1 MIPQEKKDK
10 KNYSYI
16 KEYLINDGKISN
28 IKKNSINVISLFSGC
43 GGFDIGA
50 KLTGFNVA
58 VSVDNDDQCVETLK
72 KNRVFNN
79 CKIIHKDIN
88 LLVPKD
94 LKKFYKKKNNKLIII
109 AGPPCQPFS
118 KAGYWITNKQR
129 LIEKDPRNL
138 FPSLFRFI
146 KELKP
151 DGFVI
156 ENVESLLHP
165 SNIKIVEYIE
175 KNILKLKYNFQRYK
189 INSADFGVPQKRKRV
204 FFIASKKK
212 FKSILE
218 KTHGS
223 KNEIKY
229 NKNLKLYEPVKNW
242 IDQYEN
248 LKFSDNYD
256 STAGKYHEDLK
267 KIPKGKNY
275 IHLTKKSGYRN
286 PKFVAGKRY
295 WSFLLKLDPNQPSPT
310 IISSP
315 GHWEGPFHWS
325 NRRLRIKELA
335 AIQTFPSDYIFYGSR
350 RSVQKQIGNAVPPIL
365 AKEILKH
372 LKNNI

>member
-1 MIPQEKKDK
+1 MIPQEN
-10 KNYSYI
+10 KNKYFSYI

-28 IKKNSINVISLFSGC
+28 IKKNTINVISLFSGC

-50 KLTGFNVA
+50 KLSGFNVA
-58 VSVDNDDQCVETLK
+58 VSVDNDSQCIETLK
-72 KNRVFNN
+72 KNKVFENSN
-79 CKIIHKDIN
+79 IINQDIN
-88 LLVPKD
+88 LLNPKN
-94 LKKFYKKKNNKLIII
+94 LKKFYKKKNNKLIIT

-138 FPSLFRFI
+138 FPTLFKFI

-165 SNIKIVEYIE
+165 SNIKIVDYIE

-212 FKSILE
+212 FKNILK

-223 KNEIKY
+223 EKEIKF
-229 NKNLKLYEPVKNW
+229 NKNLKPYEPVKNW
-242 IDQYEN
+242 INQYEN
-248 LKFSDNYD
+248 LRFSDNYD
-256 STAGKYHEDLK
+256 STEGKYHEDLK

-275 IHLTKKSGYRN
+275 IFLTKKNGFKN
-286 PKFVAGKRY
+286 PKFEAGKRY
-295 WSFLLKLDPNQPSPT
+295 WSFLLKLDPNLPSPT

-335 AIQTFPSDYIFYGSR
+335 AIQTFPSDYIFHGSR

-365 AKEILKH
+365 VKEILSY